1 VSSRSPSRR
10 RDFRLLL
17 AGQTA
22 SQLGAQVSGVAIPI
36 LAVLTLDASPLHLGL
51 VTLAG
56 TLGFALIGLPSGAWI
71 DRRRRRPILI
81 ASDASRA
88 VLLATIPMSLFPLGA
103 LLGGTLGQFLGLR
116 ATLWLSGAIIAVSAL
131 PVYRV
136 LRRTRDVEEIATWAE
151 SREVPDAV

>member
-1 VSSRSPSRR
+1 MR
-10 RDFRLLL
+10 FLM
-17 AGQTA
+17 
-22 SQLGAQVSGVAIPI
+22 
-36 LAVLTLDASPLHLGL
+36 
-51 VTLAG
+51 
-56 TLGFALIGLPSGAWI
+56 
-71 DRRRRRPILI
+71 
-81 ASDASRA
+81 
-88 VLLATIPMSLFPLGA
+88 MSLFPLGA